1 MYVGLLSKSMGQTLR
16 VAASMHVLFRLED
29 EEPLPSTIS
38 DQAINA
44 AIDFVEVCC
53 QQTAYIAGRG
63 KIHDEIN
70 LSRYGKISICACEN
84 LCR

>member
-29 EEPLPSTIS
+29 EKPLPNTIS

-44 AIDFVEVCC
+44 PIDFVEV
-53 QQTAYIAGRG
+53 AA
-63 KIHDEIN
+63 
-70 LSRYGKISICACEN
+70 SRQ
-84 LCR
+84 LT

>member
-1 MYVGLLSKSMGQTLR
+1 MGQTLR

-29 EEPLPSTIS
+29 EEPLPSTIF

-63 KIHDEIN
+63 KIRDEIN
-70 LSRYGKISICACEN
+70 MSHSGKISKCTSTCDNAV
-84 LCR
+84 

>member
-16 VAASMHVLFRLED
+16 VAASMHVLFQLED

-44 AIDFVEVCC
+44 AINFVEVCC
-53 QQTAYIAGRG
+53 QQTAYISGRG
-63 KIHDEIN
+63 
-70 LSRYGKISICACEN
+70 
-84 LCR
+84 

>member
-1 MYVGLLSKSMGQTLR
+1 MGQTLR
-16 VAASMHVLFRLED
+16 VAASMHVLFRLEN
-29 EEPLPSTIS
+29 EEPLLSTIS

-63 KIHDEIN
+63 KICDQIN
-70 LSRYGKISICACEN
+70 MSRSGKISKCTSTCDNAM
-84 LCR
+84 